1 MAHSHYVM
9 DLHFLTD
16 TSPDQFRREVLRIEA
31 ASDDQA
37 EAEGRRI
44 GSWKRPAYFVIRAI
58 QTATRGGGRTVFD
71 SRNTVEALAEG
82 APVIVVAP

>member
-9 DLHFLTD
+9 DLYFLTD
-16 TSPDQFRREVLRIEA
+16 SSPDQFRREVLRIEGS
-31 ASDDQA
+31 SDDQA
-37 EAEGRRI
+37 KAEGQRI

-71 SRNTVEALAEG
+71 SRDGAETADEG
-82 APVIVVAP
+82 TSVIAVAP